1 MKLMRSPEFWNIL
14 FPCCEC
20 KIGARDF
27 FIPLLHLE
35 KHSAVFMGYI
45 LQKNSTDRGWQMPH
59 VMLVTDSRVP
69 IAYLFPGRRLFALS
83 WCLKN
88 TSATEAE
95 GAFL

>member
-27 FIPLLHLE
+27 FISVLHLE
-35 KHSAVFMGYI
+35 KRSAVFVGYM
-45 LQKNSTDRGWQMPH
+45 LQNSTDRGWKMPH
-59 VMLVTDSRVP
+59 LILVTDSRVQ

-83 WCLKN
+83 GGL
-88 TSATEAE
+88 
-95 GAFL
+95 